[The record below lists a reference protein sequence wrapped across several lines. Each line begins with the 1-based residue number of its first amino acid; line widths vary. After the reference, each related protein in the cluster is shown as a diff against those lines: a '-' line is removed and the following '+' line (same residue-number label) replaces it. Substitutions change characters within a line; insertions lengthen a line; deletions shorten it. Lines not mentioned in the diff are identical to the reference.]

1 MSVLRTLEEIRKS
14 PFALIVVTAFCLVI
28 WPVIIFLGLTA
39 HEAQQAEML
48 SEKTAQTIANFS
60 KTPFEA
66 VTLDSIAVDGQ
77 KPLAPTAR
85 AVFVTVCS
93 QMHLRRSVVVSRDV
107 TAMVGRTINSAIF
120 KQPLPAGLEHFTV
133 RNNPNVMTPS
143 IIVASNWQRY
153 VYLSYNTFL
162 QAVPLASGPYEMQD
176 IQLFIIDAGQQIPK
190 PGDPPPNPPANP
202 GPQPSCPA
210 SSAVSPPASVP

>member
-66 VTLDSIAVDGQ
+66 VALESVEAGGL
-77 KPLAPTAR
+77 PPHAPDVHAL
-85 AVFVTVCS
+85 FVPVCGTVK
-93 QMHLRRSVVVSRDV
+93 LVRSVVVSRD
-107 TAMVGRTINSAIF
+107 TSALVGRAINSSVF
-120 KQPLPAGLEHFTV
+120 SEPLPAGLEHFKV
-133 RNNPNVMTPS
+133 RANPNLMQPT
-143 IIVASNWQRY
+143 IIAASNWPRY

-162 QAVPLASGPYEMQD
+162 QAVPLVSGPYEMQD
-176 IQLFIIDAGQQIPK
+176 IHLFIIDAGQQIPK